1 LIPFTPPNLKSQ
13 KPTPTAQV
21 GLKASLDAEGVVSK
35 HRIAADGSP
44 YGGKSFSRGAL
55 YQMLQN
61 RVYRGEIVHKGAAHP
76 GEHPAIVDEALWR
89 QVQEKLEANGV
100 ERSGAR
106 NAIAGRRAEPFN
118 FRGGLRIQT
127 LVETI
132 QESSRAGAWKEVV

>member
-1 LIPFTPPNLKSQ
+1 M
-13 KPTPTAQV
+13 A
-21 GLKASLDAEGVVSK
+21 ASRSLAARYTRCCRIGS
-35 HRIAADGSP
+35 IAARS
-44 YGGKSFSRGAL
+44 SIRSL
-55 YQMLQN
+55 
-61 RVYRGEIVHKGAAHP
+61 AHP